1 MPEHLAVLLAM
12 ESLLHGRKKTY
23 HEILY
28 LCNMQRHL
36 SPFVGI
42 LVFEVEKIIQT
53 QAIVIYLHLGRVH
66 QSAKEY
72 S

>member
-1 MPEHLAVLLAM
+1 
-12 ESLLHGRKKTY
+12 
-23 HEILY
+23 
-28 LCNMQRHL
+28 MQMHL

-53 QAIVIYLHLGRVH
+53 QAIVIYLHLGPVH

-72 S
+72 SWVENKKGRSGGT